1 MRKIKE
7 NREKMYRS
15 RWTKIVS
22 YMLVMV
28 MAVSL
33 FGQVAVNGAF
43 DGTGKQAGT
52 GTIAE
57 ISQVE
62 AASDTAIDYKAVLK
76 ETSAAIEKTLEISY
90 EYELPIH
97 YEKNKKGEYEEVK
110 RTVKWWGPAI
120 GSIGGEWTVIGECR
134 YGMENAPWYRA
145 YYNNI
150 TEYIKATYNIN
161 KEKYAVGDW
170 DNQFLKLHK
179 TKSTE
184 NSRII
189 LALTSM
195 GLDASDIE
203 GYDLTGALSDMT
215 YVKKQGLNGPI
226 WALIALDS
234 GNYEIPQISS
244 GKTTAQVS
252 REKLLSYILSSE
264 LTDGGFNLTKSD
276 SQGADPDV
284 TAMALQA
291 FAPYYTGRITV
302 GTELQKQIREA
313 VDRNIQV
320 LSDMQ
325 KTSGAYS
332 SYGSENAES
341 TAQVL
346 VALSSLGI
354 DGRTDSRFVKSGKSV
369 LDGLLYFYIS
379 STGMFKHVDT
389 EKSGNQMATE
399 QSFYALVAY
408 QRFQN
413 KKATLYDMT
422 DADKACVMDL
432 TDCSVT
438 ISKTAY
444 TYTGKTIR
452 PAVTVTCKK
461 LDGTTITLKKDT
473 DYTVTYKNNKMPG
486 KATVVVKG
494 KGDYTG
500 SVSRTITIAPTAT
513 VISSVTNT
521 ETGIRLKWKK
531 TTGAEKYIIYR
542 KAGNGS
548 WKKYKSVKAANGC
561 SFTDTKV
568 TNGSKYAYKI
578 RAYADGVY
586 GAYSSIHTIYR
597 VKQPALKVKK
607 TGKGRLKCSWK
618 KNTKANSYQIMY
630 GTKASMQGAKTI
642 AIKKAGTVK
651 KTIAGLKAGK
661 KYYVRIRSCK
671 TVNKKKYYSSW
682 SKIVN
687 IRA

>member
-354 DGRTDSRFVKSGKSV
+354 DGRTDSRFVKNGKSV
-369 LDGLLYFYIS
+369 LDGLLYFYIP

-408 QRFQN
+408 QRFRN

-422 DADKACVMDL
+422 DADKACVMEL

-542 KAGNGS
+542 KAENGS

-682 SKIVN
+682 SKTVN

>member
-22 YMLVMV
+22 YILVMV
-28 MAVSL
+28 MTVSL
-33 FGQVAVNGAF
+33 FGQVAANGTF

-234 GNYEIPQISS
+234 GNYEIPQITS

-354 DGRTDSRFVKSGKSV
+354 DGRTDSRFVKNGQSV

-408 QRFQN
+408 QRFRN

-444 TYTGKTIR
+444 IYTGKTIR

-500 SVSRTITIAPTAT
+500 SVSRTITIAPMAT

-607 TGKGRLKCSWK
+607 AGKGRLKCSWK

-651 KTIAGLKAGK
+651 KTITGLKAGK

-682 SKIVN
+682 SKTVN

>member
-354 DGRTDSRFVKSGKSV
+354 DGRMDSRFVKNGKSV
-369 LDGLLYFYIS
+369 LDGLLYFYIP

-389 EKSGNQMATE
+389 EKFGNQMATE

-408 QRFQN
+408 QRFRN

-422 DADKACVMDL
+422 DADKACVMEL
-432 TDCSVT
+432 ADCGVT

-642 AIKKAGTVK
+642 AIKKARTVK
-651 KTIAGLKAGK
+651 KTITGLKAGK
-661 KYYVRIRSCK
+661 KYYIRIRSCK

-682 SKIVN
+682 SKTVN

>member
-354 DGRTDSRFVKSGKSV
+354 DGSTDSRFVKNGKSV
-369 LDGLLYFYIS
+369 LDGLLYFYIP

-408 QRFQN
+408 QRFRN

-422 DADKACVMDL
+422 DADKACVMEL
-432 TDCSVT
+432 ADCSVT

-513 VISSVTNT
+513 VISSVTNI

-607 TGKGRLKCSWK
+607 AGKGRLKCSWK

-630 GTKASMQGAKTI
+630 GTKASMQWAKTI

-682 SKIVN
+682 SKTVN

>member
-354 DGRTDSRFVKSGKSV
+354 DGRTDSRFVKNGKSV
-369 LDGLLYFYIS
+369 LDGLLYFYIP

-389 EKSGNQMATE
+389 EKFGNQMATE

-408 QRFQN
+408 QRFRN

-422 DADKACVMDL
+422 DADKACVMEL
-432 TDCSVT
+432 ADCGVT

-642 AIKKAGTVK
+642 AIKKARTVK
-651 KTIAGLKAGK
+651 KTITGLKAGK
-661 KYYVRIRSCK
+661 KYYIRIRSCK

-682 SKIVN
+682 SKTVN

>member
-1 MRKIKE
+1 MRKMKKNI
-7 NREKMYRS
+7 EKMYRS

-22 YMLVMV
+22 YILVMV
-28 MAVSL
+28 MTVSL
-33 FGQVAVNGAF
+33 FGQVAANGTF

-62 AASDTAIDYKAVLK
+62 AASDTAIAYKAVLK

-234 GNYEIPQISS
+234 GNYEIPQITS

-354 DGRTDSRFVKSGKSV
+354 DGRTDSRFVKNGKSV

-444 TYTGKTIR
+444 IYTGKTIR

-542 KAGNGS
+542 KSGNGS

-682 SKIVN
+682 SKTVN

>member
-354 DGRTDSRFVKSGKSV
+354 DGRTDSRFVKNGKSV
-369 LDGLLYFYIS
+369 LDGLLYFYIP

-389 EKSGNQMATE
+389 EKFGNQMATE
-399 QSFYALVAY
+399 QSFSALVAY
-408 QRFQN
+408 QRFRN

-422 DADKACVMDL
+422 DADKACVMEL
-432 TDCSVT
+432 ADCGVT

-642 AIKKAGTVK
+642 AIKKARTVK
-651 KTIAGLKAGK
+651 KTITGLKAGK
-661 KYYVRIRSCK
+661 KYYIRIRSCK

-682 SKIVN
+682 SKTVN

>member
-354 DGRTDSRFVKSGKSV
+354 DGRTDSRFVKNGKSV

-408 QRFQN
+408 QRFRN

-444 TYTGKTIR
+444 IYTGKTIR

-500 SVSRTITIAPTAT
+500 SVSRTITIAPMAT

-586 GAYSSIHTIYR
+586 GAYSSIHTIYQ

-607 TGKGRLKCSWK
+607 AGKGRLKCSWK

-651 KTIAGLKAGK
+651 KTITGLKAGK

-682 SKIVN
+682 SKTVN

>member
-22 YMLVMV
+22 YILVMV
-28 MAVSL
+28 MTVSL
-33 FGQVAVNGAF
+33 FGQVAANGTF

-234 GNYEIPQISS
+234 GNYEIPQITS

-354 DGRTDSRFVKSGKSV
+354 DGRTDSRFVKNGKSV

-408 QRFQN
+408 QRFRN

-444 TYTGKTIR
+444 IYTGKTIR

-500 SVSRTITIAPTAT
+500 SVSRTITIAPMAT

-607 TGKGRLKCSWK
+607 AGKGRLKCSWK

-651 KTIAGLKAGK
+651 KTITGLKAGK

-682 SKIVN
+682 SKTVN

>member
-1 MRKIKE
+1 MRKMKKNI
-7 NREKMYRS
+7 EKMYRS

-22 YMLVMV
+22 YILVMV
-28 MAVSL
+28 MTVSL
-33 FGQVAVNGAF
+33 FGQVAANGTF

-62 AASDTAIDYKAVLK
+62 AASDTAIAYKAVLK

-234 GNYEIPQISS
+234 GNYEIPQITS

-291 FAPYYTGRITV
+291 FAPYYIGRISV

-354 DGRTDSRFVKSGKSV
+354 DGRTDSRFVKNGKSV

-444 TYTGKTIR
+444 IYTGKTIR

-607 TGKGRLKCSWK
+607 AGKGRLKCSWK

-682 SKIVN
+682 SKTVN